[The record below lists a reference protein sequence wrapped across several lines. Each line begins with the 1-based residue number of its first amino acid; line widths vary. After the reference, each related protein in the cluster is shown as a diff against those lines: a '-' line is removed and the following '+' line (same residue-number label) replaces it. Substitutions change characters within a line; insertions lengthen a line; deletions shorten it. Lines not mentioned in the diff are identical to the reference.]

1 MITLSER
8 FSNDIQGKDTYL
20 IPLVIIDNRFY
31 LSTNKLTL
39 ENHYDPLVK
48 SIGNIKE
55 SIDTTSKKFKIS
67 SVSIK
72 FFNFEY
78 NGERITDRLF
88 EQSVMN
94 SRVDIYYKS
103 PSCES
108 LEDCMKLYSG
118 YIRDIKENADLLSI
132 EIEDVTET
140 SLHKKVPYRY
150 TPSEGLPEKHQN
162 KLIPMVYGFVDKS
175 PLVYSPYPLPDGFGD
190 NKFILDSDDLDIK
203 SIDVLQIFTNDVYLN
218 VKRDADLLI
227 AEIVDTLYQGLLE
240 NQWIETNNQIIID
253 KTVST
258 DWSSEA
264 TVDYGV
270 GTPLTHGFAEIEQ
283 TSDVKYVGGVH
294 KINYDSSGEI
304 KTNIMA
310 FQDSEGTIESDGNTD
325 GLYLMIKQ
333 FGNEH
338 ELDFGIPSWVWGDPS
353 NIYLL
358 PIEVDG
364 EVVLVYYG
372 ESFMTFEINSSLA
385 SDSDLLKGLV
395 ENVEGDI
402 KEIKGIIKLNY
413 DFEAFAKDNPTA
425 NEPTYPILFFSQVG
439 LGFGMP
445 LFPEWDSQGL
455 LDYETISKSGD
466 TSFPV
471 KDITSNKFSIGDS
484 AALQAAISNLI
495 DIFFDWFGAPP
506 SDFQFDSQALMDWFK
521 INHLNV
527 TRTAILKDFN
537 KYDLYASV
545 DGRVDDI
552 NGTYTGQGTT
562 VLGGEVGTQQRQEIA
577 ISRPQSPRPV
587 KQVKQVKKKTDKG
600 SAY

>member
-8 FSNDIQGKDTYL
+8 FSNDIQGKDNYL
-20 IPLVIIDNRFY
+20 VPLIIIDDRFY

-78 NGERITDRLF
+78 NGERLTDRLF

-118 YIRDIKENADLLSI
+118 YIRDIKENVDLLSI

-175 PLVYSPYPLPDGFGD
+175 PLVYYSYTLPDGYGD
-190 NKFILDSDDLDIK
+190 NKYILASDDLDIN
-203 SIDVLQIFTNDVYLN
+203 SIDIMKIFKNDVYLN
-218 VKRDADLLI
+218 VKRDADLFMK
-227 AEIVDTLYQGLLE
+227 EIEDTLYQGLIE
-240 NQWIETNNQIIID
+240 SQWTEIDNQIIID

-258 DWSSEA
+258 DFSSENNI
-264 TVDYGV
+264 DYGA

-283 TSDVKYVGGVH
+283 SSDVRFTGG
-294 KINYDSSGEI
+294 INSIYFTSNQPI
-304 KTNIMA
+304 QIQTQIMS
-310 FQDSEGTIESDGNTD
+310 FQDPEGTIESLGDVN
-325 GLYLMIKQ
+325 GLFLMVKQ
-333 FGNEH
+333 FSNEFNYQFPV
-338 ELDFGIPSWVWGDPS
+338 EQWVWGSPASLYQDIILDNDGNVINAYVGE
-353 NIYLL
+353 NIM
-358 PIEVDG
+358 
-364 EVVLVYYG
+364 
-372 ESFMTFEINSSLA
+372 SFECTSPMA
-385 SDSDLLKGLV
+385 SDSDILKELV
-395 ENVEGDI
+395 RNQVGDMEEINGGTI
-402 KEIKGIIKLNY
+402 KINY
-413 DFEAFAKDNPTA
+413 NFEAYAKDYADIVP
-425 NEPTYPILFFSQVG
+425 ERYPALTFSQVG
-439 LGFGMP
+439 IENEFLTD
-445 LFPEWDSQGL
+445 WDFQGS
-455 LDYETISKSGD
+455 DDFEIISKSGE
-466 TSFPV
+466 SSPV
-471 KDITSNKFSIGDS
+471 PTTDIGNNKFSIGERT
-484 AALQAAISNLI
+484 ISQLTDYI
-495 DIFFDWFGAPP
+495 LLETPYET
-506 SDFQFDSQALMDWFK
+506 QTYMEWFK
-521 INHLNV
+521 INYLNV

-537 KYDLYASV
+537 KYDLYATV

-562 VLGGEVGTQQRQEIA
+562 VLSGEVGTQGRQEIA
-577 ISRPQSPRPV
+577 ISRPQTPRPV
-587 KQVKQVKKKTDKG
+587 KQVKQPVKQVKKKTDKG
-600 SAY
+600 STY